1 MIDDRSKESDTD
13 IISQVLDG
21 NPDVYEKLI
30 ERYRKVVLGIVSKRI
45 PADQVEEIAHEVF
58 VRAYRSLAGFK
69 GSSPFGNWLSKVAVR
84 TCHDYWRKRYRSK
97 EEPMNSLDT
106 EHREWLDGFMAE
118 SARDSFDRTESKETA
133 KEIILWALEK
143 IHPDDRAV
151 LELVHLEGYSV
162 KEAAEILGWSIGK
175 VKIRAFRSRNRLKK
189 LLEKIIN

>member
-1 MIDDRSKESDTD
+1 MIDDRSKESDID

-21 NPDVYEKLI
+21 NSDVYEKLI
-30 ERYRKVVLGIVSKRI
+30 KRYRKVVLGIVSKRT

-143 IHPDDRAV
+143 IEPDDRAV

-162 KEAAEILGWSIGK
+162 KEAAGILGWSIGK
-175 VKIRAFRSRNRLKK
+175 VKIRAFRSRNK
-189 LLEKIIN
+189 LRKMLEKIID